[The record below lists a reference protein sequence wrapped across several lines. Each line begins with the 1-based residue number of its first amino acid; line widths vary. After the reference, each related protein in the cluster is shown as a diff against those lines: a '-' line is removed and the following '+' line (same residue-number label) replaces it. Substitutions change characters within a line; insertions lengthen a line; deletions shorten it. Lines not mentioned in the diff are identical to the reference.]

1 MSSYSMNAASVAPIT
16 AITAG
21 QISQIDLGAYTFGN
35 DKKLPN
41 KKVSIDV
48 HTAHGGYV
56 VKVTNG
62 HGVEDDMYVISD
74 GQDLGAELGKIIT
87 HHTLKS

>member
-1 MSSYSMNAASVAPIT
+1 MSNYTMNTASIAPIT
-16 AITAG
+16 AS
-21 QISQIDLGAYTFGN
+21 QISMDLGAYSYGEERTV
-35 DKKLPN
+35 LPN

-56 VKVTNG
+56 VKVANG
-62 HGVEDDMYVISD
+62 RGIEDDMYVIGE

>member
-1 MSSYSMNAASVAPIT
+1 MSNYTMNAASIAP
-16 AITAG
+16 ITAG

-62 HGVEDDMYVISD
+62 HGVEDDMYVIGD
-74 GQDLGAELGKIIT
+74 GQDLGTELGKIIT

>member
-16 AITAG
+16 AG
-21 QISQIDLGAYTFGN
+21 QISQIDLGAYKFGN

-62 HGVEDDMYVISD
+62 HGVEDDMYVIGD
-74 GQDLGAELGKIIT
+74 GQDLGTELGKIIT

>member
-1 MSSYSMNAASVAPIT
+1 M
-16 AITAG
+16 
-21 QISQIDLGAYTFGN
+21 
-35 DKKLPN
+35 
-41 KKVSIDV
+41 

-62 HGVEDDMYVISD
+62 HGVEDDMYVIGD
-74 GQDLGAELGKIIT
+74 GQDLGTELGKIIT